1 MMTQTKL
8 AELQAQGQKC
18 VDAAKAIYAAAEADG
33 RDLSPS
39 EKADYDQE
47 MAAAQDWL
55 TKIRQAKDDLSV
67 MDKTREIS
75 DAIGG
80 RDIGGGPNAPA
91 GKDRRL
97 SFKGMGGR
105 LAREIRPDGIGQKA
119 LSPSG
124 SAVVGQEFVG
134 DPVALGQPALSLLD
148 VIPVVQHSIPEF
160 AILVQTTR
168 TNNAAVVATG
178 TLKPTS
184 VYTVTRVEK
193 SLAVI
198 AHLSEGI
205 PRHWLLDNTALERF
219 LSNELEYGLAVAVE
233 AKVLAD
239 VNGTSGIQTQ
249 AYATSVLTTLRKGIT
264 KLETQGYT
272 ASAFVLTPAD
282 WEGVELAL
290 SSVTAI
296 EHLSLPYD
304 PATRRLFGVPVTTS
318 NAQAAGVGHVIASGA
333 VALDTDTRGVDVQW
347 SENATAHSFGKN
359 LVFAR
364 CESRYA
370 TSVFS
375 PLGVVSLDL
384 TP

>member
-1 MMTQTKL
+1 
-8 AELQAQGQKC
+8 
-18 VDAAKAIYAAAEADG
+18 
-33 RDLSPS
+33 
-39 EKADYDQE
+39 
-47 MAAAQDWL
+47 
-55 TKIRQAKDDLSV
+55 
-67 MDKTREIS
+67 
-75 DAIGG
+75 
-80 RDIGGGPNAPA
+80 
-91 GKDRRL
+91 
-97 SFKGMGGR
+97 
-105 LAREIRPDGIGQKA
+105 
-119 LSPSG
+119 
-124 SAVVGQEFVG
+124 
-134 DPVALGQPALSLLD
+134 
-148 VIPVVQHSIPEF
+148 VVQHTIPEF
-160 AILVQTTR
+160 SYMRQTVR
-168 TNNAAVVATG
+168 TNNAAVVAVNS
-178 TLKPTS
+178 LKPTS
-184 VYTVTRVEK
+184 VYTVTEVANT
-193 SLAVI
+193 LAVI

-205 PRHWLLDNTALERF
+205 PRHWLLDNASLEAF
-219 LSNELEYGLAVAVE
+219 LDNELRYGLQGAVE

-264 KLETQGYT
+264 KLEVQGYT
-272 ASAFVLTPAD
+272 ASAFVLTPTD

-318 NAQAAGVGHVIASGA
+318 NAEAAGVGHVIASGS

-347 SENATAHSFGKN
+347 SENATADSFGKN